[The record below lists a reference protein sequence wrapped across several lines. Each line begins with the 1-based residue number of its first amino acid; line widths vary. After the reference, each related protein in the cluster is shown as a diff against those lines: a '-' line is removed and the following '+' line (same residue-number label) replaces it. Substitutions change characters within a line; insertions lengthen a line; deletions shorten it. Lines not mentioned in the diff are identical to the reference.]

1 MCSSKDRDSLPA
13 GRQRRTR
20 LPTVSLAS
28 TLAARRSISIVSSTE
43 QKMEEIN
50 RLLRSWRWSFP
61 ALVEWHLGREE
72 KAEEI
77 GRYYVSS
84 ILSYLQMHCNEQDAD
99 HSVSKAMLPFL
110 VNNIRQELG
119 NLQHNVPVSGQWSAE
134 VEFESL
140 EI

>member
-1 MCSSKDRDSLPA
+1 
-13 GRQRRTR
+13 
-20 LPTVSLAS
+20 
-28 TLAARRSISIVSSTE
+28 
-43 QKMEEIN
+43 MEEIN

-61 ALVEWHLGREE
+61 TLVKNWLEYKNGTWDGKRKLRKLED
-72 KAEEI
+72 
-77 GRYYVSS
+77 
-84 ILSYLQMHCNEQDAD
+84 ILNIIFTDDDISTVMKQDAD

-119 NLQHNVPVSGQWSAE
+119 NLQHNVPVFGQWSAE

>member
-1 MCSSKDRDSLPA
+1 
-13 GRQRRTR
+13 
-20 LPTVSLAS
+20 
-28 TLAARRSISIVSSTE
+28 
-43 QKMEEIN
+43 MEEIN

-119 NLQHNVPVSGQWSAE
+119 NLQHNVPVFGQWSAE